1 MTRMNSR
8 GYTMVEAVAV
18 IVLIALLGAIGLPK
32 MRQAHM
38 ITQLNA
44 GRSALRNLA
53 MAARTAAV
61 TRAAPSVL
69 RIEADS
75 QWVEVQVGGVWQR
88 VGHKRQ
94 IAQEFRVNLVG
105 ADSVRFMPTGRVVI
119 PDGSPTITL
128 YTNHGTNW
136 RSIIIEPYGR
146 IQ

>member
-1 MTRMNSR
+1 MTRLNSR

-32 MRQAHM
+32 MRRAHM
-38 ITQLNA
+38 LTQLNG
-44 GRSALRNLA
+44 GRSALRVLA
-53 MAARTAAV
+53 MAARSAAV

-69 RIEADS
+69 RIEPDS

-94 IAQEFRVNLVG
+94 IAQQFRVNLTG
-105 ADSVRFMPTGRVVI
+105 ADSVRFMPTGQVI
-119 PDGSPTITL
+119 IPNGDPVLTL
-128 YTNHGTNW
+128 QANHGSEY
-136 RSIIIEPYGR
+136 RSVIIEPYGR

>member
-1 MTRMNSR
+1 MTRLNSR

-38 ITQLNA
+38 TTQLNG
-44 GRSALRNLA
+44 GRSALRLLA
-53 MAARTAAV
+53 MSARTAAI

-69 RIEADS
+69 RLQPDS

-94 IAQEFRVNLVG
+94 IAQEFKVVLWG
-105 ADSVRFMPTGRVVI
+105 ADSVRFLPTGQAVI
-119 PDGSPTITL
+119 PGGGLSLTL
-128 YTNHGTNW
+128 YATHG
-136 RSIIIEPYGR
+136 SYSKSVLIESYGR